1 MFPYH
6 VTLQNVMP
14 IVCMFQARKS
24 LIHILNIYKYIT
36 HISIEIPT
44 CLKTAMYLKSLQ
56 TVERNQI
63 IITPPI
69 YLKRSNKG
77 INVPVPLQAHFS
89 FLSFFFFPFFCNK
102 FTYWKIFDATQ
113 YSDLENWYSI
123 VLKCNITSPVRKGRE
138 CVQPGKDWEEILLML
153 IKIWR
158 APSDLSNKWA
168 RLIPTVPSD
177 RTTGNGHKLEHL
189 NSMRTWGKNSLL

>member
-1 MFPYH
+1 MGW
-6 VTLQNVMP
+6 VGEVLQGDGTLGWVGEPRDGRCGMGWPSSVYEHTWLQQHSSQRP
-14 IVCMFQARKS
+14 IHAHLWKGGAPGRPPAS
-24 LIHILNIYKYIT
+24 
-36 HISIEIPT
+36 S
-44 CLKTAMYLKSLQ
+44 
-56 TVERNQI
+56 
-63 IITPPI
+63 TPN
-69 YLKRSNKG
+69 LHRWT
-77 INVPVPLQAHFS
+77 
-89 FLSFFFFPFFCNK
+89 PFFCNK

-123 VLKCNITSPVRKGRE
+123 VLKCNIISLVRKGRE

-168 RLIPTVPSD
+168 RLISTVPSD